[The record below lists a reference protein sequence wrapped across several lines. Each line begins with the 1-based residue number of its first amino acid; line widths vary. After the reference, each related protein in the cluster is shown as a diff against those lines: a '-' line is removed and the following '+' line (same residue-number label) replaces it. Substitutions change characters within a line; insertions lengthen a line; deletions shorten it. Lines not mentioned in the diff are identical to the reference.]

1 MSRYASTEIEISR
14 SVHSELDVFM
24 ISGRS
29 IFAQDRDQAD
39 SRNMSTDFHP
49 DANAFGGVATA
60 GSGSLNETA
69 LSGLN
74 VVPKFVDRCNVGHPN
89 WVFERK
95 FPVGASLEGHCGHNL
110 DSNDYAIM
118 CLERPENSTELFGVV
133 GVTRTWAGL
142 LSAS

>member
-1 MSRYASTEIEISR
+1 
-14 SVHSELDVFM
+14 M

-29 IFAQDRDQAD
+29 IFAQYRDKSD
-39 SRNMSTDFHP
+39 SRNMSTDLDP

-60 GSGSLNETA
+60 GSRSLNEAA

-74 VVPKFVDRCNVGHPN
+74 VVSKFVNRSDFGHPN

-95 FPVGASLEGHCGHNL
+95 FPVGASLEGHCGHDL

-142 LSAS
+142 PSAS